1 METSGASPQTEGKA
15 ASPGGSAA
23 AGPTPLLDA
32 ESAKYIEKIAEY
44 SREPRRSTISLG
56 SSKRS
61 MGKDS
66 LALEISGVIKEQSAL
81 SQGAGSSPKGGGGGD
96 GGGGRNADGLNKS
109 FRGVPLRDV
118 PEEVR
123 KSSLISPFHRSSG
136 SRSDSRSENSEEI
149 KKAKAARK
157 SEAMAAA
164 TALSKHKK
172 KTKHERGLR
181 MLNSKLVQV
190 PVAIATLVALFA
202 PDAFMAAFDSR
213 SDPVLQWLLFVSL
226 LLFAFELA
234 LTFRVKPEYRWTFY
248 FWLDLVST
256 LSLVAD
262 IPFLYDWALPPGSAG
277 GSAGSNLAILRAGRL
292 VRTGTRATRA
302 LRMLKFV
309 RFVRI
314 MRLFRFLKIYR
325 GHLEQTMLNKY
336 EQDPES
342 TQAPNRLGVHLADL
356 LGKRVILGT
365 ILMLLMVPLLEVQ
378 PVDMSGQYGLDTLAL
393 LASQREDNV
402 TWYEDMRADTPLG
415 GAVQLFVRQNSD
427 LLLLEIEN
435 VTVYSRSLEGI
446 RPALISGLDGSTT
459 QNKSVNAL
467 FDDTQ
472 PQQAQAALNMLLTF
486 SLTVLLS
493 LSAFLFNRDVHENVV
508 KPIIK
513 TTKVIRKLAKTLFL
527 MTNETDNYGEEEDES
542 ALEGT
547 FINNIVDQL
556 VTFFDVDKKPD
567 LATAAKGAANSVSP
581 MSGASQGGASVL
593 EYKRPTGPFK
603 TPEEIPDERVQAVH
617 SFAEFWQ
624 DKQALQY
631 FKVFLTSEF
640 AVESMLFVEA
650 LENYR
655 VLWQDVN
662 SFHWEIIRK
671 YVHERAAFQV
681 NISDTQRRDLLRF
694 DGKAYHEALYDDA
707 RKEISK
713 QLERDNWPRFR
724 KSTLFKDLL
733 VVKKAA
739 IFKEQEEGR
748 ARELEEGRLKA
759 EQTATDAP
767 HAVAKGANGM
777 HVMGIVKMVTT
788 KMLHT
793 NNKKEKDSTVSP
805 DGSFSMK

>member
-1 METSGASPQTEGKA
+1 MEAKA
-15 ASPGGSAA
+15 ASPDGSGA
-23 AGPTPLLDA
+23 AGPTPVSDA
-32 ESAKYIEKIAEY
+32 ESAKYLEKIAEY
-44 SREPRRSTISLG
+44 TREARRSSLSLG
-56 SSKRS
+56 SSKFS

-66 LALEISGVIKEQSAL
+66 LVLEISGAIKEQSAL
-81 SQGAGSSPKGGGGGD
+81 SQGAGSSPKGGSGGD
-96 GGGGRNADGLNKS
+96 KGGGRNADGLNKS

-118 PEEVR
+118 SEEAR

-136 SRSDSRSENSEEI
+136 SRLENSEVI

-157 SEAMAAA
+157 SEANAADA
-164 TALSKHKK
+164 ALKQKK
-172 KTKHERGLR
+172 KAKHERGLR
-181 MLNSKLVQV
+181 VLNSKLVQV
-190 PVAIATLVALFA
+190 PVALATVVALLG
-202 PDAFMAAFDSR
+202 PDVFMVAFDSGF
-213 SDPVLQWLLFVSL
+213 DAVLQGLLFASL
-226 LLFAFELA
+226 LLFAFELV
-234 LTFRVKPEYRWTFY
+234 LTVRVKPEYRWTFY
-248 FWLDLVST
+248 FWLDLVAT

-262 IPFLYDWALPPGSAG
+262 IPLLYEWALPSGSAS

-292 VRTGTRATRA
+292 VRTGTRAGRA
-302 LRMLKFV
+302 LRMLKVV
-309 RFVRI
+309 RFMRL
-314 MRLFRFLKIYR
+314 MRLFRVLKIYR
-325 GHLEQTMLNKY
+325 GHLEKSMLIKY
-336 EQDPES
+336 EQEPES
-342 TQAPNRLGVHLADL
+342 TQAPNKLGVHLADL

-365 ILMLLMVPLLEVQ
+365 ILVLLMVPLLEVQ

-393 LASQREDNV
+393 LANQREANV
-402 TWYEDMRADTPLG
+402 TWYEGMSADTPLG

-427 LLLLEIEN
+427 LLMLEIGN
-435 VTVYSRSLEGI
+435 VTVYNRSLEGI
-446 RPALISGLDGSTT
+446 RPALMSELHQSTT
-459 QNKSVNAL
+459 QNKTANAL
-467 FDDTQ
+467 FNDTE
-472 PQQAQAALNMLLTF
+472 PQRAQAALNIVLTF

-493 LSAFLFNRDVHENVV
+493 LSAYLFNRDVHENVV

-527 MTNETDNYGEEEDES
+527 MTNEMDNNGEEEDES
-542 ALEGT
+542 ALEGN

-567 LATAAKGAANSVSP
+567 LATAAKSAAASSVYP
-581 MSGASQGGASVL
+581 MSGASQGGASLL

-655 VLWQDVN
+655 VYWQDVN
-662 SFHWEIIRK
+662 LFHWEIIRK

-724 KSTLFKDLL
+724 KSTLYKDLL

-739 IFKEQEEGR
+739 IFKEQEEMR
-748 ARELEEGRLKA
+748 AREQGEERFKA
-759 EQTATDAP
+759 EQAATDAP
-767 HAVAKGANGM
+767 HAVAKGANGK
-777 HVMGIVKMVTT
+777 VMGLVRNITT
-788 KMLHT
+788 KMLH
-793 NNKKEKDSTVSP
+793 NKKETTVSP
-805 DGSFSMK
+805 EGSFSLK

>member
-1 METSGASPQTEGKA
+1 MEKSGASPRKEDKA
-15 ASPGGSAA
+15 ALPGGSAA
-23 AGPTPLLDA
+23 AGPTPLLDT
-32 ESAKYIEKIAEY
+32 ESAKYAEKIAEY
-44 SREPRRSTISLG
+44 AREPRRSSIS
-56 SSKRS
+56 SSSAKIV
-61 MGKDS
+61 MDKGS
-66 LALEISGVIKEQSAL
+66 LALEISGAIKEESAL
-81 SQGAGSSPKGGGGGD
+81 SQGSSLKSGGGGD
-96 GGGGRNADGLNKS
+96 GGRGLDKS
-109 FRGVPLRDV
+109 FRGVPLKDT

-123 KSSLISPFHRSSG
+123 KTSLISPFRRSSG
-136 SRSDSRSENSEEI
+136 SRSDSRSEMSAEA
-149 KKAKAARK
+149 KKAIAARK
-157 SEAMAAA
+157 NEEKAAA
-164 TALSKHKK
+164 AALSKLKK

-190 PVAIATLVALFA
+190 PVALATVVALFA
-202 PDAFMAAFDSR
+202 PDAFLVAFDSR
-213 SDPVLQWLLFVSL
+213 SEAVLQGLLFVSL
-226 LLFAFELA
+226 LVFVFELA

-248 FWLDLVST
+248 FWLDLVAT

-262 IPFLYDWALPPGSAG
+262 IPFLYDWALPEGSSS

-314 MRLFRFLKIYR
+314 MRFFRILKLYR
-325 GHLEQTMLNKY
+325 GHLEQSMLTKY
-336 EQDPES
+336 EQEPES
-342 TQAPNRLGVHLADL
+342 TQAPNKLGVHLADL

-365 ILMLLMVPLLEVQ
+365 IMMLLLLPLLEMQ
-378 PVDMSGQYGLDTLAL
+378 PVDMSGQFGLDTLAL
-393 LASQREDNV
+393 LASQTKTNL

-427 LLLLEIEN
+427 LLELEIDN
-435 VTVYSRSLEGI
+435 VTVYSRSVEGI
-446 RPALISGLDGSTT
+446 RLALITGLESAS
-459 QNKSVNAL
+459 QNKSAHAF
-467 FDDTQ
+467 FDITEQ
-472 PQQAQAALNMLLTF
+472 QQAQAVLNMLLTV

-493 LSAFLFNRDVHENVV
+493 LSAYLFNRDVHENVV

-527 MTNETDNYGEEEDES
+527 MTNETDNNGEDEDES

-567 LATAAKGAANSVSP
+567 LATAAKGAASSSP
-581 MSGASQGGASVL
+581 MSYAPGAASQMSGASQV
-593 EYKRPTGPFK
+593 YTTGPFN
-603 TPEEIPDERVQAVH
+603 TPEEIPDERVQALH

-640 AVESMLFVEA
+640 AVESLLFVEA

-713 QLERDNWPRFR
+713 QLERDNWPRFK
-724 KSTLFKDLL
+724 KSTLYKDLL

-739 IFKEQEEGR
+739 IFKEQEEAR
-748 ARELEEGRLKA
+748 AREVEEARLK
-759 EQTATDAP
+759 EQAAADRPDA
-767 HAVAKGANGM
+767 AVKVVNGR
-777 HVMGIVKMVTT
+777 VRGLVKMVTT
-788 KMLHT
+788 KVLS
-793 NNKKEKDSTVSP
+793 NNPKKGATVSPDSTVSA
-805 DGSFSMK
+805 DSGSFGMK